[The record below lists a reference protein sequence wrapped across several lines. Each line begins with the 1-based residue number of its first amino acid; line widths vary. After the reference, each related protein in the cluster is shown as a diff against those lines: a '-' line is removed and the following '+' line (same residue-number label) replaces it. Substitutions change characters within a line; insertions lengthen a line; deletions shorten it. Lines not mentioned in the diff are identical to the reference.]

1 MDLYYDLSSL
11 VVAAQTDQSEK
22 RLVAGQMG
30 KITINDGTSCTQA
43 GEPFYNAQ
51 MYPNGVNST
60 YGKYSKANAVPQ
72 NVAGNYC

>member
-30 KITINDGTSCTQA
+30 TITINDGSSCTQA

-60 YGKYSKANAVPQ
+60 YGKYIQNAKRCT
-72 NVAGNYC
+72 AKCSL